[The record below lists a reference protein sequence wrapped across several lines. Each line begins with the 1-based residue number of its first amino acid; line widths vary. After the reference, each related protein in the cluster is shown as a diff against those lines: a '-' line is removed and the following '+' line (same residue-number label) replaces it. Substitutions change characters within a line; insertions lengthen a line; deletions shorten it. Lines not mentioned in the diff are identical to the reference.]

1 MDKAVEA
8 LGLNLPQL
16 IAQVVNFFILLV
28 ILRLVAYKPILKM
41 LDERKQRIA
50 EGLNAAEIARAEAAS
65 AQANIQVQLDSARKD
80 GQEIVANAQTIATR
94 IQADAREQSQKDREA
109 ALERARTEIQLER
122 DRAIADLRSEFADIT
137 VRAAEKV
144 IGETLDANAHQRII
158 DETLAESN
166 FGGR

>member
-16 IAQVVNFFILLV
+16 IAQVVNFFVLLF

-41 LDERKQRIA
+41 LDERKQKIA

-65 AQANIQVQLDSARKD
+65 AQANIQAQLDTARKE
-80 GQEIVANAQTIATR
+80 GQEIVANAQGIATR
-94 IQADAREQSQKDREA
+94 IQADAREQSSKDRDL
-109 ALERARTEIQLER
+109 ALECARVEIQQER
-122 DRAIADLRSEFADIT
+122 DRAIADLSGEFADIT
-137 VRAAEKV
+137 VKAAEKV
-144 IGETLDANAHQRII
+144 INQTLDRQSHQRVI

-166 FGGR
+166 FSGN